1 MLRQPALLT
10 RRRVKFTLLSPNPKF
25 RWRWVA
31 SPELSKTPRDM
42 GAQNGS
48 LQTGSLRI
56 NNDINLETV

>member
-31 SPELSKTPRDM
+31 SQSCPRRQGHGCTEWIPANRVSSDK
-42 GAQNGS
+42 Q
-48 LQTGSLRI
+48 RH
-56 NNDINLETV
+56 